1 VGVRFEPACLAEE
14 MMPMIIRGI
23 FFFLW
28 KMLLRELTIDQAVRF
43 VTFKAG
49 EDLRDRT
56 RL

>member
-1 VGVRFEPACLAEE
+1 

-23 FFFLW
+23 FFLLW

-43 VTFKAG
+43 VTFKAS